1 MSLSAPVS
9 RELKHTRQVVCQG
22 FERSDGQWDIE
33 AQLEDT
39 KSYDIHPDK
48 GGQLVAAGDPI
59 HLMKVRLTI
68 TTDLLVTAIEVSMEH
83 TPYQQC
89 ANIESAFQSIVGES
103 IGGGW
108 RKMLREKLGGV
119 QGCTHI
125 VELLGPIATTAYQ
138 SLYKIIFDKTGM
150 VPLNGCHAWAEDGK
164 LVKEFHPTFYRS
176 PTPPAASKR

>member
-9 RELKHTRQVVCQG
+9 RELKHTRRVVCQCY
-22 FERSDGQWDIE
+22 ERSDGLWDIE

-39 KSYDIHPDK
+39 KSYAIPPEN
-48 GGQLVAAGDPI
+48 GGRPVAAGDPI
-59 HLMKVRLTI
+59 HHMKVRLTI
-68 TTDLLVTAIEVSMEH
+68 TTDLLITAIEVSMEH
-83 TPYQQC
+83 TPYPQC

-108 RKMLREKLGGV
+108 RKMLREKLGGI

-138 SLYKIIFDKTGM
+138 SLYKIIFDKSGM
-150 VPLNGCHAWAEDGK
+150 IPLNGCHAWAQDGK
-164 LVKEFHPTFYRS
+164 LVKEFHPTFYQS
-176 PTPPAASKR
+176 TSTTDGDQ